1 MKSYSFYHIIR
12 RNNLMYQMRYLNFM
26 YYNKRY

>member
-1 MKSYSFYHIIR
+1 
-12 RNNLMYQMRYLNFM
+12 MYQMRYLNFM

>member
-12 RNNLMYQMRYLNFM
+12 RNNLMYQMR
-26 YYNKRY
+26 